1 MSENKAVWWQEM
13 TAEAIV
19 EHAKKDD
26 IAILPLG
33 AIEQHG
39 PHCPCGD
46 DSYNAIGMAEHI
58 SRKTG
63 VMLLPC
69 PMYGSHPIPS
79 LGACPATFRS
89 RMKPTS
95 GW

>member
-1 MSENKAVWWQEM
+1 MSEGKAVWWQEM
-13 TAEAIV
+13 TAEAV
-19 EHAKKDD
+19 VAHAKKDD

-58 SRKTG
+58 SRETKRTG
-63 VMLLPC
+63 ARKIDGQIQAGDAVR
-69 PMYGSHPIPS
+69 I
-79 LGACPATFRS
+79 
-89 RMKPTS
+89 
-95 GW
+95 

>member
-1 MSENKAVWWQEM
+1 MSEGKAIWWQEM
-13 TAEAIV
+13 TAEAIQ

-63 VMLLPC
+63 CYAATLPDVRI
-69 PMYGSHPIPS
+69 PPISS
-79 LGACPATFRS
+79 LGHA
-89 RMKPTS
+89 
-95 GW
+95 G